1 MRRVLVTGGAGF
13 IGSHLAERL
22 LERGEHVTVLD
33 DFSTGRRANLAA
45 VDGHPNLEL
54 IEGSVLDGALVARLV
69 GEVDVVYHLAA
80 AVGVDWVLRHP
91 LRSLE
96 TNILGTENVLRAC
109 AAIEGGRRVLIA
121 STSEVY
127 GKNDKDALTEDD
139 DRVLGSA
146 RLSRWFYASAKA
158 IDEAF
163 ALAYWHECRLP
174 VTVVRLFNTVGP
186 RQTGRYGMVVP
197 RFVRWA
203 LRGEPLRVFGDG
215 QQTRCFTNVH
225 DVVRALIALTETPAA
240 AGEIFNI
247 GKPDEIRIV
256 DLAKRVIELTESASE
271 LKLMP
276 YDAEEAYGE
285 RAAGYEDMRRRVPDA
300 SKLFAFTGFRPA
312 IGLEQTLREVIDFE
326 LSAVSD
332 QPSAEDSAERAQDG
346 VAERGAGG
354 APERAAGGAPERAAG
369 GAAEFGIRSP
379 LSRGGRGGLGG

>member
-1 MRRVLVTGGAGF
+1 VTRVLVTGGAGF
-13 IGSHLAERL
+13 IGSHLVERL
-22 LERGEHVTVLD
+22 VERGEHVTILD
-33 DFSTGRRANLAA
+33 DFSTGRRANLVA
-45 VDGHPNLEL
+45 VEGRSDLEL
-54 IEGSVLDGALVARLV
+54 IEGSVLDGDLVSRLV
-69 GEVDVVYHLAA
+69 GRVEVVYHLAA

-96 TNILGTENVLRAC
+96 TNILGTEHVLRAC

-127 GKNDKDALTEDD
+127 GKNDKDALAEDD

-163 ALAYWHECRLP
+163 ALAYWQECRLP
-174 VTVVRLFNTVGP
+174 VTVVRLFNTVGA

-225 DVVRALIALTETPAA
+225 DVVHALIALIEAPAA
-240 AGEIFNI
+240 VGEIFNI
-247 GKPDEIRIV
+247 GQPNEIRIV
-256 DLAKRVIELTESASE
+256 DLARRVIELAESASE

-276 YDAEEAYGE
+276 YDAEEAYGA
-285 RAAGYEDMRRRVPDA
+285 RASGYEDMRRRVPDA
-300 SKLFAFTGFRPA
+300 TKLFAYTGFKPS
-312 IGLEQTLREVIDFE
+312 ISLDQTLREVIDYE
-326 LSAVSD
+326 LSAAPPSD
-332 QPSAEDSAERAQDG
+332 VASQAPSE
-346 VAERGAGG
+346 
-354 APERAAGGAPERAAG
+354 P
-369 GAAEFGIRSP
+369 GIDSP
-379 LSRGGRGGLGG
+379 LSRAGRGGLGG

>member
-1 MRRVLVTGGAGF
+1 VARALVTGGAGF
-13 IGSHLAERL
+13 VGSHLVERL
-22 LERGEHVTVLD
+22 IARGDEVTVLD
-33 DFSTGRRANLAA
+33 DLSTGRRS
-45 VDGHPNLEL
+45 NLEAVTAEPRFTML
-54 IEGSVLDGALVARLV
+54 EGSVLDRDTVDELVARS
-69 GEVDVVYHLAA
+69 DVVFHLAA
-80 AVGVDWVLRHP
+80 AVGVDLVLRQP

-96 TNILGTENVLRAC
+96 TNIRGTENVLRAC
-109 AAIEGGRRVLIA
+109 AESGCRVLIA

-127 GKNDKDALTEDD
+127 GKNNKDALAEDD

-163 ALAYWHECRLP
+163 ALAYFQEQGLP

-203 LRGEPLRVFGDG
+203 LQNEPLRVYGDG

-225 DVVRALIALTETPAA
+225 DVVRSLVALTGEPSA

-247 GKPDEIRIV
+247 GQPDEIRIV
-256 DLAKRVIELTESASE
+256 DLARRVIELCESSSE
-271 LKLMP
+271 IKLVP

-300 SKLFAFTGFRPA
+300 SKLFAHTGFRPS
-312 IGLEQTLREVIDFE
+312 IGLDQTLREIIDYE
-326 LSAVSD
+326 LATGATAETGASRARSFRTSA
-332 QPSAEDSAERAQDG
+332 
-346 VAERGAGG
+346 
-354 APERAAGGAPERAAG
+354 
-369 GAAEFGIRSP
+369 
-379 LSRGGRGGLGG
+379 